1 MCSLLDPSCSGSGI
15 VNRLDYL
22 LEDGMSAGKEFGCVG
37 QLTSNCCSVAEPE
50 ADDVKAE
57 RLDKL
62 ASFQLQMI
70 RHAMKC
76 ESFPISIAGLR
87 HGRRL

>member
-1 MCSLLDPSCSGSGI
+1 MGRVLNTASQ
-15 VNRLDYL
+15 
-22 LEDGMSAGKEFGCVG
+22 SAGSQLFRFRNCESTRLFVG
-37 QLTSNCCSVAEPE
+37 RWYVACPITVRIVCLLLSAAAEPE

-76 ESFPISIAGLR
+76 ECMSLTCDI
-87 HGRRL
+87 

>member
-1 MCSLLDPSCSGSGI
+1 MVCRLPYGPSQSHADYSLT
-15 VNRLDYL
+15 
-22 LEDGMSAGKEFGCVG
+22 A
-37 QLTSNCCSVAEPE
+37 AEPE

-76 ESFPISIAGLR
+76 ELLAASSNARKIRSSLTSYLCRVISPCR
-87 HGRRL
+87 QPHRLFDMFCA

>member
-1 MCSLLDPSCSGSGI
+1 MVCRLPYGPSQSHADYSLT
-15 VNRLDYL
+15 
-22 LEDGMSAGKEFGCVG
+22 A
-37 QLTSNCCSVAEPE
+37 AEPE

-76 ESFPISIAGLR
+76 ELLAAIRSSLTSYLCRVISPCR
-87 HGRRL
+87 QPHRLFDMFCA